1 MENES
6 KREQLLSLLGEMP
19 DRQTVEAYTLK
30 IEERESYLLETLI
43 LSIHGVE
50 EVPAYFVKP
59 KDTVK
64 KRPVVLFQHS
74 HGGNFI
80 DGKEEL
86 LKGAHYLQAH
96 SYAREFTSKGYS
108 VLAIDHAGFGERRGR
123 TESEIFKE
131 RLLTGKV
138 MWGMMLY
145 ESMCAIDYLVGRPD
159 VLSERLAVF
168 GMSMGGLLSWWTA
181 ALDERVSVCI
191 DLCAQVDH
199 HTLIETNS
207 LDRHSYYY
215 YVPSLAKHFTAGEIQ
230 ELIFP
235 RPHLSLVG
243 KLDRLTPAE
252 GVHRIQKVL
261 SQTYQAASF
270 KDRYQHVGFQ
280 AGHFETAAMRHE
292 VTRFLKKWL

>member
-1 MENES
+1 MEKES

-19 DRQTVEAYTLK
+19 ERHRVEAYTLK
-30 IEERESYLLETLI
+30 IEERESYLVETLI

-74 HGGNFI
+74 HGGNYV

-86 LKGAHYLQAH
+86 LKGAHYLQAP
-96 SYAREFTSKGYS
+96 SYAKEFTSKGYS

-131 RLLTGKV
+131 MLLTGKV

-145 ESMCAIDYLVGRPD
+145 ESMCAIDYL
-159 VLSERLAVF
+159 LSRSDMLPERLAVF

-181 ALDERVSVCI
+181 ALDERVSVCV

-199 HTLIETNS
+199 HTLIETNH
-207 LDRHSYYY
+207 LDRHGFYY
-215 YVPSLAKHFTAGEIQ
+215 YVPSLAKHFTAADIQ
-230 ELIFP
+230 EMIFP

-243 KLDRLTPAE
+243 KHDQLTPAE
-252 GVHRIQKVL
+252 GVGRIQQTL
-261 SQTYQAASF
+261 SQAYQAASL
-270 KDRYQHVGFQ
+270 KERYQLIGLH

-292 VTRFLKKWL
+292 ATRFLKKWL

>member
-30 IEERESYLLETLI
+30 IEERESYLLEMLI

-86 LKGAHYLQAH
+86 LKGAHYLQAP
-96 SYAREFTSKGYS
+96 SYAKEFTSKGYS

-270 KDRYQHVGFQ
+270 KDRYQLVGFQ

>member
-59 KDTVK
+59 KDIVK

-86 LKGAHYLQAH
+86 LKGAHYLQAP
-96 SYAREFTSKGYS
+96 SYAKEFTSKGYS

-270 KDRYQHVGFQ
+270 KDRYQLVGFQ

>member
-1 MENES
+1 MEKQS

-19 DRQTVEAYTLK
+19 DRTPVEAYTLK
-30 IEERESYLLETLI
+30 IEERESFLLETLV
-43 LSIHGVE
+43 LSINGVE

-59 KDTVK
+59 KDKVK

-86 LKGAHYLQAH
+86 VSGAHYLQAP
-96 SYAREFTSKGYS
+96 SYAKEFTSKGYS
-108 VLAIDHAGFGERRGR
+108 ALAIDHTGFGERRGR

-131 RLLTGKV
+131 MLLTGKV

-145 ESMCAIDYLVGRPD
+145 DSMCAIDYLCTRPD
-159 VLSERLAVF
+159 VLRDRLAVF
-168 GMSMGGLLSWWTA
+168 GMSMGGLLAWWTA

-199 HTLIETNS
+199 HTLIETNN
-207 LDRHSYYY
+207 LDRHSFYY
-215 YVPSLAKHFTAGEIQ
+215 YVPSLAKYFTAADIQ
-230 ELIFP
+230 KLIFP

-243 KLDRLTPAE
+243 KLDHLTPAQ
-252 GVHRIQKVL
+252 GVHRIQKEL
-261 SQTYQAASF
+261 SPMYDAASL
-270 KDRYQHVGFQ
+270 KERYQLVGLN
-280 AGHFETAAMRHE
+280 AGHFETAVMRHE

>member
-1 MENES
+1 MEKES
-6 KREQLLSLLGEMP
+6 KREQLLSLLGDMP
-19 DRQTVEAYTLK
+19 ERQPVEAYTLK
-30 IEERESYLLETLI
+30 IEERESFLIETLI

-50 EVPAYFVKP
+50 EIPAYFVKP

-74 HGGNFI
+74 HGGNYT

-86 LKGAHYLQAH
+86 LQGAHYLQTPSNAK
-96 SYAREFTSKGYS
+96 EFTSKGYS

-131 RLLTGKV
+131 MLITGKV
-138 MWGMMLY
+138 MWGMMLH
-145 ESMCAIDYLVGRPD
+145 ESMCAIDYLLSRSD
-159 VLSERLAVF
+159 VLPERLAVL

-199 HTLIETNS
+199 HTLIETNN
-207 LDRHSYYY
+207 LDRHSFYY

-235 RPHLSLVG
+235 RPHLSLIG
-243 KLDRLTPAE
+243 TLDRLTPSE
-252 GVHRIQKVL
+252 GVQRIQKRL
-261 SQTYQAASF
+261 SQTYQAGSL
-270 KDRYQHVGFQ
+270 KERYQLVGFH